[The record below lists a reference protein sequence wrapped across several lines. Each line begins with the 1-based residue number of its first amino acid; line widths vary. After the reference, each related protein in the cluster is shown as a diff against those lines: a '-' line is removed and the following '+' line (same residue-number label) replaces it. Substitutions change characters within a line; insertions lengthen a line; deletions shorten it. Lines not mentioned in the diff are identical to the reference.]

1 MSKAKQPSNIA
12 KSGIT
17 SVRSEESQRDKYINS
32 FVSARLGGATASE
45 AHSTA
50 ANKALKDVIKANQ
63 NKTSRIQ
70 EGLANGTMYEKDGR
84 YYYTDEAQN
93 QYVKSAAEQYADRLQ
108 ATQAQ
113 NAWEETGIN
122 IESAQSAAQKFLDKA
137 DGNRFLNALG
147 GWQSRQIADYVGA
160 FGNVVGQIA
169 DWTGNER
176 LADKAEQAQERS
188 DVMRYIAES
197 QTQASKEGLGKIG
210 QTVVDVG
217 QTLSDVAM
225 DTATTVA
232 SFGLVPGLAAMG
244 TRAFGSAA
252 AEKRMEGAS
261 IEEQNISGLKSAAIE
276 VLTEKIGGPFE
287 TAYGRSLLGDATEDA
302 LKKISK
308 NAVGRFALSEL
319 GNFLSE
325 GGEEVLSG
333 ILNPLADRVL
343 KLDDGTGK
351 WFDNIDWKET
361 MYEGLLGG
369 LTGAIGGAVSVNTY
383 RPDPMLQ
390 DYSGNSQ
397 QLIQAAKDNGKKSDQ
412 RLATR
417 YGNRIGEDGSLTNKQ
432 AERLLSRKSVAQA
445 YADAI
450 QNENNQKKAE
460 AEKNAAIQNFVKGT
474 EAEGSDVTQTIDKD
488 AVRSNYGGKERT
500 VSMVRVDG
508 QNLMKLTDTADN
520 TAVAM
525 TLDEV
530 RENDALPDDVRIF
543 ASMLDSKLGENAP
556 AAYEAYDG
564 NMSTGEYAIAMHEAI
579 NLYAGNGADLTET
592 VKKLKS
598 GENVGSPVAKL
609 NSAQI
614 SVAQSAGNKIYQ
626 QKKLDM
632 NSLRTK
638 YADQAKAIQQ
648 ARETSAADIRKID
661 TSIAEVNGEIKKAGE
676 NLAEANR
683 TLSGLQEG
691 AEEYRQARQ
700 QVTYWQNY
708 ITQAEEALN
717 VLNSAKIEAQNKAP
731 AQRAKGTVS
740 YAGAENVN
748 SDYKPVDKNNLTKK
762 QSKAIK
768 AVEVLA
774 DHFNLKFVLFDGDSR
789 GDQGKFEHIGDD
801 GTIYINVNAG
811 GGEMVGIAG
820 TLSHELTHTMQQYSP
835 ADYEDLKNEI
845 LKIYFNNDPALFE
858 RRVRF
863 YMSSQGLDYDSAVDE
878 IIANTCTT
886 MLRDS
891 DAIAQLAR
899 DNMNLAQKI
908 LDTLRNIVKEAFEDF
923 RAARTEEKFYEEYR
937 DQFDEVIRLWESGI
951 RNAASNYNNG
961 VSQSIKNTAPESGV
975 KLMAWESDDTST
987 SIDTD
992 PNKHSASDMARINSY
1007 VASVDKSLKNVFVKY
1022 YNDPKSKFSRHKISD
1037 ASERQI
1043 KDAEKLLGQNF
1054 EGYTNS
1060 INSNSVKH
1068 IISEHGPDG
1077 SVNHSLRNL
1086 NDAARIGY
1094 ILDNYD
1100 SVELGTYAS
1109 GDAKYSDEF
1118 RDRNNNPSS
1127 ILKYSKKI
1135 DGTYYVVEA
1144 AAENNYKKFWVVSA
1158 YIEENKKSVTQAP
1171 DANGPENTPK
1181 ASLASPLDLN
1191 IAEPEKAVKENATGQ
1206 FQKYVDG
1213 QISMDELQAE
1223 DEYAARY
1230 IREGYHP
1237 AIAERLAEGDRIRDK
1252 LTRFFARLPDYEG
1265 KPTAEDI
1272 DNAIDVNPY
1281 SDAVSG
1287 YMNSA
1292 DELLNDIAYAV
1303 EWGFVPEKSKNTAFR
1318 IMEQMLNQMSTQLQ
1332 VDWEATYHGKPKFRE
1347 FAEWYEK
1354 RHGKGNSTYTV
1365 SEDMR
1370 NSGGVNRRYQ
1380 KWDEE
1385 HPELVAVH
1393 NKSVNG
1399 LRRMLTRN
1407 GVPFPS
1413 IAIKKAGAPHEGFGD
1428 VSIVFP
1434 RETID
1439 PEASKWNRLYSNDAW
1454 TPTEPP
1460 VEYDVGDTY
1469 SYQKRIKDL
1478 IGRDAY
1484 VATQAGSYLEPRYL
1498 EEQLRYR
1505 SGDITEDLM
1514 GKDGIRLA
1522 YLKDKGE
1529 IVDMPQ
1535 REKSIDGF
1543 GKYKNEQL
1551 VKVFDAVGGD
1561 AIMSADWDDTEVL
1574 QKIADVLNQDIEK
1587 DISKKLNGE
1596 TQSKLLRMLRR
1607 DPTYTADKINIQV
1620 IKDAYRTYSNNGFVI
1635 PGEIDGPE
1643 LRSILQ
1649 NGKYSYLSNDEDFRS
1664 WVQNEFKDLVKDKG
1678 IPNGKSY
1685 YTDSGNPRSF
1695 KARHVEATM
1704 DNIIKEMRKQEET
1717 GIGVAGIN
1725 IRGAATKAY
1734 RSVEE
1739 MRGESGR
1746 LLGEHVADDVFD
1758 SYMNDFHDRL
1768 YEITDRAR
1776 KFKREDS
1783 YGEAEEQILLEAV
1796 RDGKTKAAMDRI
1808 LQSNAQWINYS
1819 KDLTDNLW
1827 ELKQDVQNMP
1837 APYFEAKPRRFVTPD
1852 EAVAYIIPDN
1862 TDQDVVD
1869 ELNKRGLNVLSYKA
1883 GNDAD
1888 RLEKL
1893 NSVQGARFQKFDS
1906 DGNELSNQQVEFF
1919 AGSKARAG
1927 DGRLLKLY
1935 HGTMDYGFTVF
1946 DNRYS
1951 DDRRSFFMTDS
1962 LDMAQSYSDTNMV
1975 RSAVRGDSNFTGR
1988 EIADAIN
1995 RADPGTISGY
2005 EQEDIPAVISWD
2017 TKEIANA
2024 SKEAAKFLSVFDDYV
2039 KDVYTGGTIGERRK
2053 KTIDAAREQL
2063 RTIAEYDADNPGNA
2077 LKLLDGYKK
2086 DNILDLEYLIR
2097 NLADEGDISVPE
2109 QKYDGLSLIEFLRY
2123 AKELDKAYSINKNGG
2138 GMYLRLTGWNG
2149 GIELYSEDELKDYYF
2164 TQYGRRGNY
2173 PLYAN
2178 ITNPME
2184 LDAHGNNWNFI
2195 QWDGN
2200 TKYSER
2206 REQLLAELDA
2216 LAAEGY
2222 EFDPLKLMMKEIQDI
2237 EFTDIERRAND
2248 IYEELSE
2255 IGDRGINIGK
2265 KNWTTR
2271 ELSKY
2276 ANENGYDGVII
2287 RNVHDSGGRGRI
2299 TPDAAT
2305 VVIAFYPEQ
2314 IKDAENKNP
2323 TNNPDIRFQK
2333 WDSGAGDT
2341 AEESRERVRAQVRI
2355 EYENQLMHDTI
2366 SSLNKELEKL
2376 QAKYEKQG
2384 LKSGEKISE
2393 LKRELKLTKTPEVR
2407 KADAKKIAKA
2417 YIEKANSTADA
2428 EQITDM
2434 IVDLGNYI
2442 VQGTGETLD
2451 EDVIVKKA
2459 HNIAALLVEKAAV
2472 KDTSG
2477 MEAYQKLASDIKGR
2491 KFVLPEEDRGDLD
2504 IEGGYDRFRKKN
2516 FGRFMLVNE
2525 GGTPVSTAY
2534 AELQNAYGTS
2544 LLPDVR
2550 NQGDMIRIMADVFD
2564 LADPDE
2570 INPFSNSMAQAAA
2583 EFTNDI
2589 IYEVLGEELRQKAPT
2604 FADKAKAKQDALKAE
2619 NKELGKEL
2627 KAEAREANREKTRLE
2642 KALDK
2647 TERQLARVK
2656 AEKDAKIAE
2665 LKEKGTARVQ
2675 QARAKEK
2682 AAKWAK
2688 VKEVRDLYRERE
2700 RTAAEKRKESAG
2712 ISKYRKQVIEKASKL
2727 YELVTVNSDKKHVP
2741 KVLRGPLAEFLESI
2755 NFDSKQKLS
2764 GGENTQA
2771 DDKFGTKLQRLHNIL
2786 SKQREFLDGDGTKG
2800 VDLGGYVDISQESL
2814 EYLRIMSEGVT
2825 EALDTGREFTINT
2838 MTAEELKG
2846 LSRFLTGLT
2855 RAISN
2860 MNTFLANEAFK
2871 DIGDVAGS
2879 DMRHMQKLGSAKSGV
2894 NRGVSKFLN
2903 WKNATPYYAMQ
2914 RFGEGGKS
2922 IFRSLV
2928 KGWGKMAMNVK
2939 TIEEFTDKTYTRKEV
2954 NSWKNDVHEFTLS
2967 DGNKIKMTA
2976 AQIMELSMLL
2986 EREQAVKHIDHGGI
3000 RIGEISTNKEEVN
3013 DTKHYH
3019 LSSEDILNII
3029 GKLSDRQMQVA
3040 NELRTFMA
3048 EYGAELGN
3056 EVSMARFGYES
3067 YDEGPKYYPI
3077 KTDSND
3083 RALSDKDE
3091 NKNSSV
3097 FRLLNLSASKS
3108 LNPNASNALVVGDI
3122 FDTFADHMADMAKL
3136 NGLGLPV
3143 LDFIKWFNYKE
3154 RTDLGDGQYDVESMM
3169 ATIEDTFGSEALK
3182 YIRTL
3187 IKDINGVHESGERG
3201 GDFWGKLSSNYKVS
3215 AVAANLRVALLQPTA
3230 YVRSSFILKP
3240 QYLAGAFGMKNGYQE
3255 ALKHSGTAQWKSMG
3269 YYDTNISRNMREQIE
3284 HDDSW
3289 KDRLVEGSM
3298 KLAELGDQLTWGRL
3312 WNACKLQTKAE
3323 TGLSG
3328 EELNRKTAELFDE
3341 VIYATQVMDSTLTRS
3356 ELMRSAS
3363 SYDKMFTAFM
3373 AEPTVSYNLLLDA
3386 YSKYSLD
3393 VRKNGKANALGRN
3406 SGTIMKAFAVYA
3418 ASSAFS
3424 AIVES
3429 FADAIRDDDDEE
3441 FYEKFLQAFLGEGDN
3456 AIERFY
3462 DGNLGSDLSFVGK
3475 IPFAKDIISTIQGY
3489 GGTSNMSSEGIQTI
3503 VEAVKIWEETIKLKT
3518 GKLDDATK
3526 TTYYGKMTG
3535 WGKVYKTL
3543 QGLSQLSGIP
3553 ASAALRDVFAIWN
3566 NFAEYA
3572 LEEPGWKITTYD
3584 ADKLSGSS
3592 PSTYK
3597 EYIQPTGMS
3606 EREYTTMLD
3615 SADAAGD
3622 GNGSVKQDELGYYL
3636 MAAEKSGELSS
3647 AQIYAIWASKEYK
3660 TSYQDWKAKHK

>member
-1 MSKAKQPSNIA
+1 MVKAKQSPNIA
-12 KSGIT
+12 KEGISGTYT
-17 SVRSEESQRDKYINS
+17 SKPTTKLPKGYTDEDDKVKDT
-32 FVSARLGGATASE
+32 FLARQSAYVQAAQKARANGATE
-45 AHSTA
+45 AEAREAGRTA
-50 ANKALKDVIKANQ
+50 KYGEGGFEQ
-63 NKTSRIQ
+63 RIQ
-70 EGLANGTMYEKDGR
+70 QNYRNNNGSVNQGNGNT
-84 YYYTDEAQN
+84 YYTDPSEN
-93 QYVKSAAEQYADRLQ
+93 LLLNPAAKAYADRLQ

-113 NAWEETGIN
+113 NAWEGTGIN

-147 GWQSRQIADYVGA
+147 GWQNRQIADYVGA
-160 FGNVVGQIA
+160 FGNIVGQIA

-176 LADKAEQAQERS
+176 LADKAAQAQERS

-232 SFGLVPGLAAMG
+232 SFGLLPGLAAMG
-244 TRAFGSAA
+244 ARAFGSAA

-261 IEEQNISGLKSAAIE
+261 IEEQNMSGLKSAAIE

-369 LTGAIGGAVSVNTY
+369 LTGALGGAVSVNTY

-417 YGNRIGEDGSLTNKQ
+417 YGNRIGEDGSLTNRQ

-450 QNENNQKKAE
+450 QNENSQKKAE

-500 VSMVRVDG
+500 VSMVRMDG
-508 QNLMKLTDTADN
+508 QNLMKLTDTADD
-520 TAVAM
+520 TEVSM
-525 TLDEV
+525 TFDEV

-592 VKKLKS
+592 VKKLNS

-638 YADQAKAIQQ
+638 YAYQAKAIRQ

-661 TSIAEVNGEIKKAGE
+661 ASIAEVNGEIKKAGE

-691 AEEYRQARQ
+691 TEEYRQAQQ

-717 VLNSAKIEAQNKAP
+717 VLNSAKTEAQNKAP
-731 AQRAKGTVS
+731 VKRARGTVS
-740 YAGAENVN
+740 FAGDTTHNKMYE
-748 SDYKPVDKNNLTKK
+748 PVDRDNLTKAQK
-762 QSKAIK
+762 RAADAIN
-768 AVEVLA
+768 ALA
-774 DHFNLKFVLFDGDSR
+774 DLLPVDIVLYDNQEKTYVGKDGKTHHSNTF
-789 GDQGKFEHIGDD
+789 GEYYNGK
-801 GTIYINVNAG
+801 IYVNINAG
-811 GGEMVGIAG
+811 TGGMNVSIG
-820 TLSHELTHTMQQYSP
+820 TLAHELTHMIKESAP
-835 ADYEDLKNEI
+835 AEYQALEEEI
-845 LKIYFNNDPALFE
+845 LKIYFNNEPASFHQRIKE
-858 RRVRF
+858 
-863 YMSSQGLDYDSAVDE
+863 YMGGEDGLSYEGAVE
-878 IIANTCTT
+878 ELIANSCTR

-891 DAIAQLAR
+891 DAIRQVAR

-908 LDTLRNIVKEAFEDF
+908 LDTLDQIIAKVKEAYENITSALFE
-923 RAARTEEKFYEEYR
+923 EEKFYDKYINEFEHAR
-937 DQFDEVIRLWESGI
+937 ELWSEALSAA
-951 RNAASNYNNG
+951 RNNIDNG
-961 VSQSIKNTAPESGV
+961 IKNTAPESG
-975 KLMAWESDDTST
+975 
-987 SIDTD
+987 
-992 PNKHSASDMARINSY
+992 
-1007 VASVDKSLKNVFVKY
+1007 
-1022 YNDPKSKFSRHKISD
+1022 
-1037 ASERQI
+1037 
-1043 KDAEKLLGQNF
+1043 
-1054 EGYTNS
+1054 
-1060 INSNSVKH
+1060 
-1068 IISEHGPDG
+1068 
-1077 SVNHSLRNL
+1077 
-1086 NDAARIGY
+1086 
-1094 ILDNYD
+1094 
-1100 SVELGTYAS
+1100 
-1109 GDAKYSDEF
+1109 AKYSKYEEEEILHLKDQVRSNLEELNKMPVISEINTDYLFDENDIQGAVNWICQEIGAPRTVNRENF
-1118 RDRNNNPSS
+1118 GKVDFTRKRINKGFNYLPGKRGSNVRQS
-1127 ILKYSKKI
+1127 IGQAFMEALAAAP
-1135 DGTYYVVEA
+1135 DVVENGDLIEYHKNHKGYGYPTWTFA
-1144 AAENNYKKFWVVSA
+1144 GPVRLNGKPGILAVVVKNTTGNYYDVHSIMTPDGDLMLLETKKAEASDGGALKNEFVAPSKLSA
-1158 YIEENKKSVTQAP
+1158 DET
-1171 DANGPENTPK
+1171 
-1181 ASLASPLDLN
+1181 
-1191 IAEPEKAVKENATGQ
+1191 IAEIEGIVKERTTGQ

-1213 QISMDELQAE
+1213 QISMDEMQAE

-1237 AIAERLAEGDRIRDK
+1237 TIAERLAEGDRIRDK

-1281 SDAVSG
+1281 SDAISG

-1303 EWGFVPEKSKNTAFR
+1303 EWGFVPEKSKNTAFG

-1370 NSGGVNRRYQ
+1370 NNGGVR
-1380 KWDEE
+1380 
-1385 HPELVAVH
+1385 
-1393 NKSVNG
+1393 
-1399 LRRMLTRN
+1399 
-1407 GVPFPS
+1407 
-1413 IAIKKAGAPHEGFGD
+1413 
-1428 VSIVFP
+1428 
-1434 RETID
+1434 
-1439 PEASKWNRLYSNDAW
+1439 
-1454 TPTEPP
+1454 
-1460 VEYDVGDTY
+1460 
-1469 SYQKRIKDL
+1469 
-1478 IGRDAY
+1478 
-1484 VATQAGSYLEPRYL
+1484 
-1498 EEQLRYR
+1498 
-1505 SGDITEDLM
+1505 
-1514 GKDGIRLA
+1514 
-1522 YLKDKGE
+1522 
-1529 IVDMPQ
+1529 
-1535 REKSIDGF
+1535 
-1543 GKYKNEQL
+1543 
-1551 VKVFDAVGGD
+1551 
-1561 AIMSADWDDTEVL
+1561 
-1574 QKIADVLNQDIEK
+1574 
-1587 DISKKLNGE
+1587 
-1596 TQSKLLRMLRR
+1596 
-1607 DPTYTADKINIQV
+1607 
-1620 IKDAYRTYSNNGFVI
+1620 
-1635 PGEIDGPE
+1635 
-1643 LRSILQ
+1643 
-1649 NGKYSYLSNDEDFRS
+1649 
-1664 WVQNEFKDLVKDKG
+1664 
-1678 IPNGKSY
+1678 
-1685 YTDSGNPRSF
+1685 
-1695 KARHVEATM
+1695 
-1704 DNIIKEMRKQEET
+1704 
-1717 GIGVAGIN
+1717 
-1725 IRGAATKAY
+1725 
-1734 RSVEE
+1734 
-1739 MRGESGR
+1739 
-1746 LLGEHVADDVFD
+1746 
-1758 SYMNDFHDRL
+1758 
-1768 YEITDRAR
+1768 
-1776 KFKREDS
+1776 
-1783 YGEAEEQILLEAV
+1783 
-1796 RDGKTKAAMDRI
+1796 
-1808 LQSNAQWINYS
+1808 
-1819 KDLTDNLW
+1819 
-1827 ELKQDVQNMP
+1827 
-1837 APYFEAKPRRFVTPD
+1837 
-1852 EAVAYIIPDN
+1852 
-1862 TDQDVVD
+1862 
-1869 ELNKRGLNVLSYKA
+1869 
-1883 GNDAD
+1883 
-1888 RLEKL
+1888 
-1893 NSVQGARFQKFDS
+1893 RFQKFD
-1906 DGNELSNQQVEFF
+1906 VEEAAVNHFGTTNDYRI
-1919 AGSKARAG
+1919 AGYILK
-1927 DGRLLKLY
+1927 DGRMLDFSGAHWLSGYDESYVSEWRKKNDIRQVDHEDIAEAYDEAGLNST
-1935 HGTMDYGFTVF
+1935 G
-1946 DNRYS
+1946 DNRLKFINAGNIRLIPEAPGINLSQKEEPTDEQYERIKGFLNQNTY
-1951 DDRRSFFMTDS
+1951 DRFYVDFEKD
-1962 LDMAQSYSDTNMV
+1962 
-1975 RSAVRGDSNFTGR
+1975 R
-1988 EIADAIN
+1988 ENRLQYQGNIN
-1995 RADPGTISGY
+1995 ANRVVN
-2005 EQEDIPAVISWD
+2005 DI
-2017 TKEIANA
+2017 
-2024 SKEAAKFLSVFDDYV
+2024 
-2039 KDVYTGGTIGERRK
+2039 
-2053 KTIDAAREQL
+2053 
-2063 RTIAEYDADNPGNA
+2063 
-2077 LKLLDGYKK
+2077 
-2086 DNILDLEYLIR
+2086 
-2097 NLADEGDISVPE
+2097 
-2109 QKYDGLSLIEFLRY
+2109 
-2123 AKELDKAYSINKNGG
+2123 KAY
-2138 GMYLRLTGWNG
+2138 YRTGTAPQQSVVSQFHSQ
-2149 GIELYSEDELKDYYF
+2149 YQKFDSEY
-2164 TQYGRRGNY
+2164 
-2173 PLYAN
+2173 
-2178 ITNPME
+2178 M
-2184 LDAHGNNWNFI
+2184 
-2195 QWDGN
+2195 
-2200 TKYSER
+2200 
-2206 REQLLAELDA
+2206 
-2216 LAAEGY
+2216 
-2222 EFDPLKLMMKEIQDI
+2222 
-2237 EFTDIERRAND
+2237 
-2248 IYEELSE
+2248 
-2255 IGDRGINIGK
+2255 
-2265 KNWTTR
+2265 
-2271 ELSKY
+2271 
-2276 ANENGYDGVII
+2276 
-2287 RNVHDSGGRGRI
+2287 
-2299 TPDAAT
+2299 
-2305 VVIAFYPEQ
+2305 
-2314 IKDAENKNP
+2314 DAENKNP

-2341 AEESRERVRAQVRI
+2341 AEESRERVRAQVRL

-2366 SSLNKELEKL
+2366 NSLNKELEKL
-2376 QAKYEKQG
+2376 QAKYDKQG
-2384 LKSGEKISE
+2384 LKSSEKISE

-2451 EDVIVKKA
+2451 EGVIVKKA
-2459 HNIAALLVEKAAV
+2459 HDIAALLVEKAAV

-2491 KFVLPEEDRGDLD
+2491 KFVLPEEDRVDLD

-2525 GGTPVSTAY
+2525 GGTPVRTAY
-2534 AELQNAYGTS
+2534 AELQGAYGTS

-2570 INPFSNSMAQAAA
+2570 INPFSNAMAQAAA

-2589 IYEVLGEELRQKAPT
+2589 IYDVLGEELRQKAPT
-2604 FADKAKAKQDALKAE
+2604 FADKAKAKQGALKAE
-2619 NKELGKEL
+2619 NKELSKEL

-2700 RTAAEKRKESAG
+2700 HTAAEKRKESAG
-2712 ISKYRKQVIEKASKL
+2712 ISKYRKQVIEKANKL

-2741 KVLRGPLAEFLESI
+2741 KVLRAPLAEFLESI
-2755 NFDSKQKLS
+2755 NFDSKQKPS

-2786 SKQREFLDGDGTKG
+2786 SKQQEFLDGDGTKG
-2800 VDLGGYVDISQESL
+2800 IDLVGYVDISQESL

-2860 MNTFLANEAFK
+2860 INTFLANEAFK

-2879 DMRHMQKLGSAKSGV
+2879 DMRNMQKLGSAKSGV

-2954 NSWKNDVHEFTLS
+2954 NSWKNYVHEFTLS
-2967 DGNKIKMTA
+2967 DGNKIKMTT

-3000 RIGEISTNKEEVN
+3000 RIGEISTNKDEVN

-3029 GKLSDRQMQVA
+3029 GKLSDRQLQVA

-3048 EYGAELGN
+3048 EYGAKLGN
-3056 EVSMARFGYES
+3056 EVSMARFGYEH

-3077 KTDSND
+3077 VTDSND
-3083 RALSDKDE
+3083 RALNDKDV
-3091 NKNSSV
+3091 NKNSSM
-3097 FRLLNLSASKS
+3097 FRLLNQGSSKP

-3143 LDFIKWFNYKE
+3143 LDAIKWFNYKE

-3169 ATIEDTFGSEALK
+3169 ATIEDAFGSEALE

-3201 GDFWGKLSSNYKVS
+3201 GNLLGKFATAYKVS
-3215 AVAANLRVALLQPTA
+3215 AVAANLRVALLQPTS
-3230 YVRSSFILKP
+3230 YVRASFILKP

-3255 ALKHSGTAQWKSMG
+3255 ALKYSGTAQWKSMG

-3284 HDDSW
+3284 HDDNW
-3289 KDRLVEGSM
+3289 KDRFVEGSM

-3312 WNACKLQTKAE
+3312 WNASKLQTRAE
-3323 TGLSG
+3323 TGLTG
-3328 EELNRKTAELFDE
+3328 EELNKKTADLFDE
-3341 VIYATQVMDSTLTRS
+3341 VIHATQVMDSTLTRS
-3356 ELMRSAS
+3356 HIMRSS
-3363 SYDKMFTAFM
+3363 SDSNKMFTAFM

-3386 YSKYSLD
+3386 FSKYSLD
-3393 VRKNGKANALGRN
+3393 VRKNGKANAFSRN
-3406 SGTIMKAFAVYA
+3406 AGTLMKAFSVYA
-3418 ASSAFS
+3418 ASASFS

-3429 FADAIRDDDDEE
+3429 FIDAVRDDDDEE
-3441 FYEKFLQAFLGEGDN
+3441 FYKKFLQAFLGEEEN
-3456 AIERFY
+3456 AIKKFY
-3462 DGNLGSDLSFVGK
+3462 DGNLGADLSFVGK
-3475 IPFAKDIISTIQGY
+3475 IPYAKDFVSILQGF
-3489 GGTSNMSSEGIQTI
+3489 GGTSIMAVDTAQNI
-3503 VEAVKIWEETIKLKT
+3503 VNAVAIWDETIRLNKGT
-3518 GKLDDATK
+3518 LDDATK
-3526 TTYYGKMTG
+3526 TTYYGKMTR

-3566 NFAEYA
+3566 NIAEYA
-3572 LEEPGWKITTYD
+3572 LDEPDWKITTYD
-3584 ADKLSGSS
+3584 ANKLTGDSLAA
-3592 PSTYK
+3592 YK
-3597 EYIQPTGMS
+3597 QNAASTGMS
-3606 EREYTTMLD
+3606 EKEYSRILKNAD
-3615 SADAAGD
+3615 SSGD
-3622 GNGSVKQDELGYYL
+3622 RNGSVKQDELGYYL

>member
-1 MSKAKQPSNIA
+1 MAKAKQSPNIA
-12 KSGIT
+12 KEGISGTYT
-17 SVRSEESQRDKYINS
+17 SKPTTKLPKGYTDEDDKVKDT
-32 FVSARLGGATASE
+32 FLARQSAYVQAAQKARANGATE
-45 AHSTA
+45 AEAREAGRTA
-50 ANKALKDVIKANQ
+50 KYGEGGFEQ
-63 NKTSRIQ
+63 RIQ
-70 EGLANGTMYEKDGR
+70 QNYRNDNGSVNQGNGNT
-84 YYYTDEAQN
+84 YYTDPSEN
-93 QYVKSAAEQYADRLQ
+93 LLLNPAAKAYADRLQ

-113 NAWEETGIN
+113 NAWEGTGIN

-147 GWQSRQIADYVGA
+147 GWQNRQIADYVGA
-160 FGNVVGQIA
+160 FGNIVGQIA

-176 LADKAEQAQERS
+176 LADKAAQAQERS

-232 SFGLVPGLAAMG
+232 SFGLLPGLAAMG
-244 TRAFGSAA
+244 ARAFGSAA

-261 IEEQNISGLKSAAIE
+261 IEEQNMSGLKSAAIE

-369 LTGAIGGAVSVNTY
+369 LTGALGGAVSVNTY

-390 DYSGNSQ
+390 DYLGNSQ

-417 YGNRIGEDGSLTNKQ
+417 YGNRIGEDGSLTNRQ

-508 QNLMKLTDTADN
+508 QNLMKLTDTSDD

-525 TLDEV
+525 TFDEV

-648 ARETSAADIRKID
+648 ARETSTEDILKID

-691 AEEYRQARQ
+691 TEEYRQAQQ

-717 VLNSAKIEAQNKAP
+717 VLNSAKTEAQNKAP
-731 AQRAKGTVS
+731 VKRARGTVS
-740 YAGAENVN
+740 FAGDTAHNKMYE
-748 SDYKPVDKNNLTKK
+748 PVDRDNLTKAQK
-762 QSKAIK
+762 RAADAIN
-768 AVEVLA
+768 ALA
-774 DHFNLKFVLFDGDSR
+774 DLLPVDIVLYDNPEKTYVGKDGKTHHSNTF
-789 GDQGKFEHIGDD
+789 GEYYNGK
-801 GTIYINVNAG
+801 IYVNINAG
-811 GGEMVGIAG
+811 TGGMNVSIG
-820 TLSHELTHTMQQYSP
+820 TLAHELTHMIKESAP
-835 ADYEDLKNEI
+835 AEYQALEEEI
-845 LKIYFNNDPALFE
+845 LKIYFNNNPALFE
-858 RRVRF
+858 QRIRE
-863 YMSSQGLDYDSAVDE
+863 YMGGKDGLSYEGAVE
-878 IIANTCTT
+878 ELIANSCTR

-891 DAIAQLAR
+891 DAIRQVAR

-908 LDTLRNIVKEAFEDF
+908 LDTLDQIIAKVKEAYENITSALFE
-923 RAARTEEKFYEEYR
+923 EEKFYDEYINEFEHAR
-937 DQFDEVIRLWESGI
+937 ELWSEALSAA
-951 RNAASNYNNG
+951 RNNIDNG
-961 VSQSIKNTAPESGV
+961 IKNTAPESGV
-975 KLMAWESDDTST
+975 RYQRYEDGDAATIKKQISANSSSLNKMNPVDVIEVDDLPKGKNAQRKWAVDRLKST
-987 SIDTD
+987 GYRID
-992 PNKHSASDMARINSY
+992 R
-1007 VASVDKSLKNVFVKY
+1007 
-1022 YNDPKSKFSRHKISD
+1022 
-1037 ASERQI
+1037 
-1043 KDAEKLLGQNF
+1043 QNF
-1054 EGYTNS
+1054 GIIDFTPKQ
-1060 INSNSVKH
+1060 INQGLNYLNTDGEVAAFAAIPRVLKRGEIIESHPEHKGRIRGSVTIAAPIVINGERVNMAIALTRSNSDHYHTHRVLM
-1068 IISEHGPDG
+1068 PDG
-1077 SVNHSLRNL
+1077 SVFIFENN
-1086 NDAARIGY
+1086 NDAEPTPVG
-1094 ILDNYD
+1094 
-1100 SVELGTYAS
+1100 EL
-1109 GDAKYSDEF
+1109 
-1118 RDRNNNPSS
+1118 
-1127 ILKYSKKI
+1127 
-1135 DGTYYVVEA
+1135 
-1144 AAENNYKKFWVVSA
+1144 
-1158 YIEENKKSVTQAP
+1158 
-1171 DANGPENTPK
+1171 
-1181 ASLASPLDLN
+1181 
-1191 IAEPEKAVKENATGQ
+1191 PEKQALIAKPISSTSKDNVAETEETVKENTTGQ
-1206 FQKYVDG
+1206 YQKYVDG

-1318 IMEQMLNQMSTQLQ
+1318 LMERMLNQMSTQLQ

-1380 KWDEE
+1380 K
-1385 HPELVAVH
+1385 
-1393 NKSVNG
+1393 
-1399 LRRMLTRN
+1399 
-1407 GVPFPS
+1407 
-1413 IAIKKAGAPHEGFGD
+1413 
-1428 VSIVFP
+1428 
-1434 RETID
+1434 
-1439 PEASKWNRLYSNDAW
+1439 
-1454 TPTEPP
+1454 
-1460 VEYDVGDTY
+1460 
-1469 SYQKRIKDL
+1469 
-1478 IGRDAY
+1478 
-1484 VATQAGSYLEPRYL
+1484 
-1498 EEQLRYR
+1498 
-1505 SGDITEDLM
+1505 
-1514 GKDGIRLA
+1514 
-1522 YLKDKGE
+1522 
-1529 IVDMPQ
+1529 
-1535 REKSIDGF
+1535 
-1543 GKYKNEQL
+1543 
-1551 VKVFDAVGGD
+1551 
-1561 AIMSADWDDTEVL
+1561 
-1574 QKIADVLNQDIEK
+1574 
-1587 DISKKLNGE
+1587 
-1596 TQSKLLRMLRR
+1596 
-1607 DPTYTADKINIQV
+1607 
-1620 IKDAYRTYSNNGFVI
+1620 
-1635 PGEIDGPE
+1635 
-1643 LRSILQ
+1643 
-1649 NGKYSYLSNDEDFRS
+1649 
-1664 WVQNEFKDLVKDKG
+1664 
-1678 IPNGKSY
+1678 
-1685 YTDSGNPRSF
+1685 
-1695 KARHVEATM
+1695 
-1704 DNIIKEMRKQEET
+1704 
-1717 GIGVAGIN
+1717 
-1725 IRGAATKAY
+1725 
-1734 RSVEE
+1734 
-1739 MRGESGR
+1739 
-1746 LLGEHVADDVFD
+1746 
-1758 SYMNDFHDRL
+1758 
-1768 YEITDRAR
+1768 
-1776 KFKREDS
+1776 
-1783 YGEAEEQILLEAV
+1783 
-1796 RDGKTKAAMDRI
+1796 
-1808 LQSNAQWINYS
+1808 
-1819 KDLTDNLW
+1819 
-1827 ELKQDVQNMP
+1827 
-1837 APYFEAKPRRFVTPD
+1837 
-1852 EAVAYIIPDN
+1852 
-1862 TDQDVVD
+1862 
-1869 ELNKRGLNVLSYKA
+1869 
-1883 GNDAD
+1883 
-1888 RLEKL
+1888 
-1893 NSVQGARFQKFDS
+1893 FDS

-1919 AGSKARAG
+1919 SGSKARAG

-1962 LDMAQSYSDTNMV
+1962 LDMAQSYSDTNIV
-1975 RSAVRGDSNFTGR
+1975 RSAVRGDSDFTGR

-2017 TKEIANA
+2017 KKEIANA
-2024 SKEAAKFLSVFDDYV
+2024 AKEAAKFLRVFDDYV

-2086 DNILDLEYLIR
+2086 DNILDLEYLIG
-2097 NLADEGDISVPE
+2097 NLADEGDISMPE
-2109 QKYDGLSLIEFLRY
+2109 QEYDGLSLIEFLRY

-2178 ITNPME
+2178 ITNPLE
-2184 LDAHGNNWNFI
+2184 LDAHGNSWNFI

-2287 RNVHDSGGRGRI
+2287 RNVHDSGGRGKI

-2341 AEESRERVRAQVRI
+2341 AEESRERVRAQVRL

-2384 LKSGEKISE
+2384 LKSSEKISE

-2442 VQGTGETLD
+2442 VQGTSNTLD

-2459 HNIAALLVEKAAV
+2459 HDIAALLVEKAAV

-2534 AELQNAYGTS
+2534 SELQNAYGTS

-2589 IYEVLGEELRQKAPT
+2589 IYDVLGEELRQRAPT

-2619 NKELGKEL
+2619 NKELSKEL
-2627 KAEAREANREKTRLE
+2627 KEEAREANREKTRLE

-2700 RTAAEKRKESAG
+2700 HTAAEKRKESAG
-2712 ISKYRKQVIEKASKL
+2712 ISKYRKQVIEKANKL

-2786 SKQREFLDGDGTKG
+2786 SEQQEFLDGDGTKG

-2855 RAISN
+2855 KAINN

-2871 DIGDVAGS
+2871 DIGDVAGR

-2894 NRGVSKFLN
+2894 NRGMSKLLN

-2939 TIEEFTDKTYTRKEV
+2939 YIKDFTDKTYTRKEV
-2954 NSWKNDVHEFTLS
+2954 NNWKNEIHEFTLS
-2967 DGNKIKMTA
+2967 DGRKIKMTTA
-2976 AQIMELSMLL
+2976 NIMELAMLL
-2986 EREQAVKHIDHGGI
+2986 EREQALKHLDGGGM
-3000 RIGEISTNKEEVN
+3000 RIKEIKTKKETVN

-3019 LSSEDILNII
+3019 LSSEDIFNII
-3029 GKLSDRQMQVA
+3029 GKLSDRQLQVA
-3040 NELRTFMA
+3040 NEMRTFMA

-3056 EVSMARFGYES
+3056 EVSMARYGYEH
-3067 YDEGPKYYPI
+3067 YDEGAKYYPI
-3077 KTDSND
+3077 TTDSND
-3083 RALSDKDE
+3083 RTLSDKDE
-3091 NKNSSV
+3091 NKNSSM
-3097 FRLLNLSASKS
+3097 FRLLNLGASKS

-3136 NGLGLPV
+3136 NGLGLPI
-3143 LDFIKWFNYKE
+3143 LDAIKWFNYKE

-3169 ATIEDTFGSEALK
+3169 ATIEDTFGSEALR

-3187 IKDINGVHESGERG
+3187 IKDINGVREGGDRG
-3201 GDFWGKLSSNYKVS
+3201 GNFWGKLSSNYKVA
-3215 AVAANLRVALLQPTA
+3215 AVAANLRVALLQPTS
-3230 YVRSSFILKP
+3230 YVRASFILKP
-3240 QYLAGAFGMKNGYQE
+3240 KYLAGAFGMKNGYNE
-3255 ALKHSGTAQWKSMG
+3255 AMKYSGIAQWKSMG

-3284 HDDSW
+3284 HADTW

-3298 KLAELGDQLTWGRL
+3298 KLAELGDQRTWGRL

-3341 VIYATQVMDSTLTRS
+3341 MIHATQVMDSTLTRS
-3356 ELMRSAS
+3356 EIMRSS
-3363 SYDKMFTAFM
+3363 TGFDKMFTAFM

-3386 YSKYSLD
+3386 YTKYSLD
-3393 VRKNGKANALGRN
+3393 VRENGKANAFSRN
-3406 SGTIMKAFAVYA
+3406 AGTLMKAFSVYA
-3418 ASSAFS
+3418 ASAAFS

-3429 FADAIRDDDDEE
+3429 FIDAVRDNDDEE

-3456 AIERFY
+3456 AIEKFY
-3462 DGNLGSDLSFVGK
+3462 DGNLGGDLSFIGK
-3475 IPFAKDIISTIQGY
+3475 IPYAKDIISTIQGF
-3489 GGTSNMSSEGIQTI
+3489 GGTSNMSSEAIQTI
-3503 VEAVKIWEETIKLKT
+3503 VDAVKIWEETVKLKT

-3566 NFAEYA
+3566 NIAEYA

-3592 PSTYK
+3592 LSTYK

>member
-113 NAWEETGIN
+113 NAWEGIGGY
-122 IESAQSAAQKFLDKA
+122 EGSLRGAGEALKEGSLSGLAQFGSGAVNKAAFSAANMAANNENNPLEYWKNRISGIKTGLD
-137 DGNRFLNALG
+137 
-147 GWQSRQIADYVGA
+147 SRLDAISR
-160 FGNVVGQIA
+160 
-169 DWTGNER
+169 R
-176 LADKAEQAQERS
+176 LADALIRADEEDEDTAKNTRKDAIIDTLTDMAILSAGTTKDVVSQPWALSRAVNEAAEAITGSDDVVYNQNAILNKAGAITKPLDDYREYVAARQQLTDNNAVQIAGNAATTIANMVPSIGISLAAGPEAGTLSMAMAAGGNESREAYKNGATLQE
-188 DVMRYIAES
+188 A
-197 QTQASKEGLGKIG
+197 TQYGNAKEIIEWSTEHMFGGINGLAKGVISEGLKNKFIDFAHTALGKILLKSIDIAG
-210 QTVVDVG
+210 ENVEEG
-217 QTLSDVAM
+217 MSD
-225 DTATTVA
+225 
-232 SFGLVPGLAAMG
+232 FLAP
-244 TRAFGSAA
+244 A
-252 AEKRMEGAS
+252 AERVYLGSNENDTTFKQAMLGQAPWTKEG
-261 IEEQNISGLKSAAIE
+261 IVTL
-276 VLTEKIGGPFE
+276 LT
-287 TAYGRSLLGDATEDA
+287 T
-302 LKKISK
+302 
-308 NAVGRFALSEL
+308 FALNGLNGAVTNNIRITNEEAAEL
-319 GNFLSE
+319 LDIAHKTGDQKLIAYADKLKDKVT
-325 GGEEVLSG
+325 GE
-333 ILNPLADRVL
+333 
-343 KLDDGTGK
+343 TGK
-351 WFDNIDWKET
+351 SKVSQAKAEDLKE
-361 MYEGLLGG
+361 YI
-369 LTGAIGGAVSVNTY
+369 GAK
-383 RPDPMLQ
+383 LK
-390 DYSGNSQ
+390 YSKT
-397 QLIQAAKDNGKKSDQ
+397 A
-412 RLATR
+412 
-417 YGNRIGEDGSLTNKQ
+417 
-432 AERLLSRKSVAQA
+432 AQA

-450 QNENNQKKAE
+450 QDENNQKKAE

-525 TLDEV
+525 TFDEV

-614 SVAQSAGNKIYQ
+614 FVAQSAGNKIYQ

-691 AEEYRQARQ
+691 TEEYRQAQQ

-717 VLNSAKIEAQNKAP
+717 VLNSAKMEAQNKAP
-731 AQRAKGTVS
+731 VQRAKGTVS
-740 YAGAENVN
+740 YAGAEGVN

-774 DHFNLKFVLFDGDSR
+774 DHFSLKFVLFDGDSR

-923 RAARTEEKFYEEYR
+923 RAARAEEKLYEEYR

-1281 SDAVSG
+1281 SDAISG

-1303 EWGFVPEKSKNTAFR
+1303 EWGFVPEKSKNTAFG

-1354 RHGKGNSTYTV
+1354 HHGKGNSTYTV

-1370 NSGGVNRRYQ
+1370 RNGGVNRRYQ
-1380 KWDEE
+1380 KWEE
-1385 HPELVAVH
+1385 AAV
-1393 NKSVNG
+1393 KQ
-1399 LRRMLTRN
+1399 
-1407 GVPFPS
+1407 
-1413 IAIKKAGAPHEGFGD
+1413 FG
-1428 VSIVFP
+1428 
-1434 RETID
+1434 T
-1439 PEASKWNRLYSNDAW
+1439 
-1454 TPTEPP
+1454 
-1460 VEYDVGDTY
+1460 
-1469 SYQKRIKDL
+1469 
-1478 IGRDAY
+1478 
-1484 VATQAGSYLEPRYL
+1484 
-1498 EEQLRYR
+1498 
-1505 SGDITEDLM
+1505 TEDFAEAGYILP
-1514 GKDGIRLA
+1514 DG
-1522 YLKDKGE
+1522 
-1529 IVDMPQ
+1529 
-1535 REKSIDGF
+1535 
-1543 GKYKNEQL
+1543 
-1551 VKVFDAVGGD
+1551 
-1561 AIMSADWDDTEVL
+1561 
-1574 QKIADVLNQDIEK
+1574 
-1587 DISKKLNGE
+1587 
-1596 TQSKLLRMLRR
+1596 RMLRFTNDKNKGTREYDHRAIALAYGENVDLNVHHGYTKSGNYLERFVDGGNIRIEAGDPDLDIDAGLQLSATVPPTAEQMQTIR
-1607 DPTYTADKINIQV
+1607 DFLKWQKLRDESFVGDEYSLFKGTTPLGIDFGGNSNIAAGESNKDSSRRYVGNFNPEKIIND
-1620 IKDAYRTYSNNGFVI
+1620 IKEYYRTGAV
-1635 PGEIDGPE
+1635 PE
-1643 LRSILQ
+1643 Q
-1649 NGKYSYLSNDEDFRS
+1649 
-1664 WVQNEFKDLVKDKG
+1664 
-1678 IPNGKSY
+1678 
-1685 YTDSGNPRSF
+1685 
-1695 KARHVEATM
+1695 
-1704 DNIIKEMRKQEET
+1704 
-1717 GIGVAGIN
+1717 
-1725 IRGAATKAY
+1725 
-1734 RSVEE
+1734 SVV
-1739 MRGESGR
+1739 SQ
-1746 LLGEHVADDVFD
+1746 
-1758 SYMNDFHDRL
+1758 FHSQ
-1768 YEITDRAR
+1768 Y
-1776 KFKREDS
+1776 
-1783 YGEAEEQILLEAV
+1783 
-1796 RDGKTKAAMDRI
+1796 
-1808 LQSNAQWINYS
+1808 
-1819 KDLTDNLW
+1819 
-1827 ELKQDVQNMP
+1827 
-1837 APYFEAKPRRFVTPD
+1837 
-1852 EAVAYIIPDN
+1852 
-1862 TDQDVVD
+1862 
-1869 ELNKRGLNVLSYKA
+1869 
-1883 GNDAD
+1883 
-1888 RLEKL
+1888 
-1893 NSVQGARFQKFDS
+1893 QKFDS
-1906 DGNELSNQQVEFF
+1906 DGNELSNQQAEFF

-1962 LDMAQSYSDTNMV
+1962 LDMAQSYSDTNIV
-1975 RSAVRGDSNFTGR
+1975 RSAVRGDSDFKGR

-2017 TKEIANA
+2017 KKEIANA
-2024 SKEAAKFLSVFDDYV
+2024 SKEAAKFLRVFDDYV

-2086 DNILDLEYLIR
+2086 DNILDLEYLIG

-2287 RNVHDSGGRGRI
+2287 RNVHDSGGRGKI

-2417 YIEKANSTADA
+2417 YIEKANSTADT
-2428 EQITDM
+2428 EQITEM
-2434 IVDLGNYI
+2434 FVDLGNYI

-2459 HNIAALLVEKAAV
+2459 HNIAELLVEKASV

-2570 INPFSNSMAQAAA
+2570 INPFSNAMAQAAA

-2619 NKELGKEL
+2619 NKELSKEL
-2627 KAEAREANREKTRLE
+2627 KAETREANREKTRLE

-2712 ISKYRKQVIEKASKL
+2712 ISKYRKQVIEKAGKL

-2786 SKQREFLDGDGTKG
+2786 SKQQEFLDGDGTKG

-2894 NRGVSKFLN
+2894 NRGVSKLLN

-2967 DGNKIKMTA
+2967 DGNKIKMTT

-3000 RIGEISTNKEEVN
+3000 RIGDISTNKDEVN

-3056 EVSMARFGYES
+3056 EVSMARFGYEF

-3091 NKNSSV
+3091 NKNSSM

-3108 LNPNASNALVVGDI
+3108 LKPNASNALVVGDI

-3143 LDFIKWFNYKE
+3143 LDAIKWFNYKE
-3154 RTDLGDGQYDVESMM
+3154 RTDLGDGQYDVEGMM
-3169 ATIEDTFGSEALK
+3169 AAMEEAFGKEAPK

-3386 YSKYSLD
+3386 FSKYSLD

-3429 FADAIRDDDDEE
+3429 FADAVRDDDDEE

-3503 VEAVKIWEETIKLKT
+3503 VDAVRIWEETIKLET
-3518 GKLDDATK
+3518 GALDKPTK

-3592 PSTYK
+3592 LSTYK

-3660 TSYQDWKAKHK
+3660 TSYQGWKAKHK